1 MQACIDWFPAMFG
14 DGVWMA
20 LGGAHYHYIREIP
33 INTPYE
39 IRMSIGGW
47 EDKWVC
53 RFCDF
58 SREIYINFACLVG
71 VDVPCCEIRI
81 TP

>member
-1 MQACIDWFPAMFG
+1 MQACIDWFPAIFG

-47 EDKWVC
+47 EDKWVSLS
-53 RFCDF
+53 RFLKSLDVL
-58 SREIYINFACLVG
+58 IKLVG
-71 VDVPCCEIRI
+71 
-81 TP
+81 